1 MTKSIN
7 TGDIFHNIADI
18 SKYEILHHANVDC
31 NLAHQIV
38 YRSLDTGRI
47 YARPIEEFKARFYK
61 SSVSAMMD
69 NIENICEKSQALVN
83 RWDTMDWKDTMDW
96 RDAKHTADYINELR
110 AALKKLKETK

>member
-38 YRSLDTGRI
+38 YRSLDTGEI

-61 SSVSAMMD
+61 QNDSALHLARID
-69 NIENICEKSQALVN
+69 AAAQALVN
-83 RWDTMDWKDTMDW
+83 LWDTMGWKDETYTGDC
-96 RDAKHTADYINELR
+96 INELR
-110 AALKKLKETK
+110 AALQKLKETK

>member
-38 YRSLDTGRI
+38 YRSLDTGEI

-61 SSVSAMMD
+61 QNDSALHLAAA
-69 NIENICEKSQALVN
+69 QALVN
-83 RWDTMDWKDTMDW
+83 RWDTMDWKD
-96 RDAKHTADYINELR
+96 AKHTGDYINDLR
-110 AALKKLKETK
+110 AALQKLKETK